1 MDSNEYKKILSET
14 RTILTETTK
23 PINYMD
29 TKKMSKKDKDN
40 LIVELQNEIHSLQGQ
55 LLIVKSVYNRLI
67 DGLIQSK
74 CDEITRLID
83 NPVLTLP
90 SGRQIQFS
98 SLSSEQLEYL
108 ESLAAKQKKL

>member
-29 TKKMSKKDKDN
+29 TKKMSKKNKDN

-55 LLIVKSVYNRLI
+55 LLIVKSVDNWLI
-67 DGLIQSK
+67 GLIQSK
-74 CDEITRLID
+74 YDEITQLLI
-83 NPVLTLP
+83 
-90 SGRQIQFS
+90 IQ
-98 SLSSEQLEYL
+98 Y
-108 ESLAAKQKKL
+108 